1 MPVEELCE
9 KRVSHDPDA
18 TVNVV
23 EVDQQKLGERLQLIL
38 HDAITLLRDI
48 TNIQLTCTCTCTC
61 IYMRNCYR
69 THLFFFGLD
78 EDLEDFLDSRFNAA
92 VHASLVLDD
101 RLFFKVFEQT
111 LQVLHVQAVLNPTH
125 TTSHSLWA

>member
-1 MPVEELCE
+1 MPVEELRE
-9 KRVSHDPDA
+9 ERVSHDPDA

-38 HDAITLLRDI
+38 HDAITLLRDV
-48 TNIQLTCTCTCTC
+48 TNIQRTCTCTC
-61 IYMRNCYR
+61 IYMRNCCR

-92 VHASLVLDD
+92 VHASLVLDY
-101 RLFFKVFEQT
+101 RLLFQVFEQT

-125 TTSHSLWA
+125 TTNHSLWA